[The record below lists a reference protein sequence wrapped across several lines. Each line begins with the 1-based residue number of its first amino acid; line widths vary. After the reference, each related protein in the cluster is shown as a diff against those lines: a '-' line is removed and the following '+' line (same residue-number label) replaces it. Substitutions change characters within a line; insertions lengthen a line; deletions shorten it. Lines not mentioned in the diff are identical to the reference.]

1 MSAYLDKDT
10 IFVLTYQYHTEKD
23 QTEPSGQKN
32 DRSKSRYRMLGRIMK
47 KADMEEAV
55 YRMHSDENALKP
67 WIWPDDPSWNGRIL
81 YMYDSNQKAFSNWLR
96 LKIKKA
102 VDWDSALKI
111 LQGYKKDSRA
121 RFAKSTPESEKYV
134 RLNPNSAYIV
144 KGYTC
149 SDGDVIDIT
158 DRETLLKKV
167 GQNVWFEIPLRS
179 QAEKRN

>member
-1 MSAYLDKDT
+1 MKQDEIEIMRAMSAYLDKDT

-81 YMYDSNQKAFSNWLR
+81 YMYDSNQKAFSNWL
-96 LKIKKA
+96 
-102 VDWDSALKI
+102 
-111 LQGYKKDSRA
+111 A

-179 QAEKRN
+179 QAEKRS